1 MKQTIIPLER
11 TVCETIKAYGMCTQG
26 QRVLVAVSGGIDS
39 VVLLRCLFQIRKELG
54 ISLLVGH
61 FNHQLRGKDAVRDE
75 QFVKRL
81 AQKLKLPFIV
91 GSGDVRSHAARFRMS
106 LEEAARTLRYDFF
119 VRIAHERGIAVIA
132 LGHTVDDQAETV
144 LIRLVKGTGLR
155 GLSAI
160 RPILHYKK
168 GCFIRPFI
176 RVKRNDITRYA
187 RIKGIMHREDKT
199 NKSLKFLRNKVRHR
213 LLPLLEKQFNP
224 QIKEALARLASSA
237 DTDMQYVVSAAH
249 ALLKQVIRKK
259 EPQRIVLQR
268 KKFLQYHPALC
279 FRIIEEVLRMVSP
292 RSTLDFEHWHY
303 FWNHVS
309 RPRKTQITIDG
320 NVDILIQYNDIVVSR
335 QETHKN
341 YFCAFLDANKVLT
354 IPNAHMRFACRE
366 VNKNDIK
373 ITNRKS
379 VEYFDVAHI
388 TFPLLIR
395 TRAEGDRFK
404 PLGMKGRK
412 KMKDF
417 FIAKKIPQ
425 YKRDSIPLILSG
437 RDIMWVVPYSISD
450 DYKITPSTKKA
461 LRITVTSLRT

>member
-1 MKQTIIPLER
+1 MKQTIISLER
-11 TVCETIKAYGMCTQG
+11 TVHETIKTYDMCTQG
-26 QRVLVAVSGGIDS
+26 QRILVAVSGGIDS
-39 VVLLRCLFQIRKELG
+39 VVLIRCLFQIRKELG

-61 FNHQLRGKDAVRDE
+61 FNHQLRGKDACRDE
-75 QFVKRL
+75 EFVKRL

-91 GSGDVRSHAARFRMS
+91 GRGDVRCHAAHFHMS
-106 LEEAARTLRYDFF
+106 LEEAARALRYDFF
-119 VRIAHERGIAVIA
+119 VRIAQERSIEAIA

-160 RPILHYKK
+160 RPILHYKR
-168 GCFIRPFI
+168 GCFIRPLI
-176 RVKRNDITRYA
+176 RIKRNEIIHYA
-187 RIKGIMHREDKT
+187 RRKGITHREDKT

-237 DTDMQYVVSAAH
+237 DTDMQYVMGAAH

-279 FRIIEEVLRMVSP
+279 YRIIEEVLRMVSP
-292 RSTLDFEHWHY
+292 QSTLDFEQWHY
-303 FWNHVS
+303 FWHHVS
-309 RPRKTQITIDG
+309 RSRKTQMTIGG
-320 NVDILIQYNDIVVSR
+320 NVAIIIQYNDIVVLR
-335 QETHKN
+335 HETHKN
-341 YFCAFLDANKVLT
+341 DFCAFLDVHKVIT
-354 IPNAHMRFACRE
+354 VPNAHMRFACTL
-366 VNKNDIK
+366 VNKDNIN
-373 ITNRKS
+373 ITHRKS
-379 VEYFDVAHI
+379 IEYFDATHV

-395 TRAEGDRFK
+395 TRVEGDRFK

-412 KMKDF
+412 KIKDF

-437 RDIMWVVPYSISD
+437 HDIIWVVPYGIAD
-450 DYKITPSTKKA
+450 DYKITSSTKKA
-461 LRITVTSLRT
+461 LRVSVTSLRT